1 MYSRLTSSYKS
12 LILETKECSLGMFQ
26 FLLISSKPKKYIFN
40 FIIFIYQYEIART
53 KVQEEMTQRLE
64 VQKRREDQSKRQ
76 AEKRN
81 KLAAEERR
89 LKDLQKAALG
99 EVDWYSQHW

>member
-1 MYSRLTSSYKS
+1 
-12 LILETKECSLGMFQ
+12 
-26 FLLISSKPKKYIFN
+26 
-40 FIIFIYQYEIART
+40 
-53 KVQEEMTQRLE
+53 MTQRLE

-99 EVDWYSQHW
+99 EVKINLKINWYRRKLMGTSRLKQPFFMAAMGLTDFSLHSVIT

>member
-1 MYSRLTSSYKS
+1 
-12 LILETKECSLGMFQ
+12 
-26 FLLISSKPKKYIFN
+26 
-40 FIIFIYQYEIART
+40 
-53 KVQEEMTQRLE
+53 MTQRLE

-99 EVDWYSQHW
+99 EVKINLKMII